1 MGCGLFVG
9 VAVEIGEVVHGG
21 WRESW
26 RDHAWW
32 FRWGS
37 CSGGDPWV
45 AVSCGYQWVC
55 LWLNER
61 GFCEREVR
69 IFLFYFIL
77 F

>member
-1 MGCGLFVG
+1 MGYGLFIG
-9 VAVEIGEVVHGG
+9 AAVEIGEVVHGG
-21 WRESW
+21 RCESW
-26 RDHAWW
+26 QDHAWW
-32 FRWGS
+32 FQWGS

-45 AVSCGYQWVC
+45 AVSYGYQWVC
-55 LWLNER
+55 LWLNEC